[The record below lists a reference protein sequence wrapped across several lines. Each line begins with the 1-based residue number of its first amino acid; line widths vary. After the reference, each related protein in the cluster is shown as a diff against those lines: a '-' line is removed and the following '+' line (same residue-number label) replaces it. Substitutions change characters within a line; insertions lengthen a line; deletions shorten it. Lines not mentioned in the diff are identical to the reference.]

1 MTTPA
6 TGYKP
11 VVSES
16 DQNPSSER
24 RKPTTV
30 GGDDPTAADAVVA
43 TLVANG
49 VTEVFAL
56 PGEENL
62 PIVSALRRAE
72 VPLIVCR
79 HEQHAGFMAVANAR
93 LTDKPAV
100 CLATLGPGAL
110 NLFTPLAQA
119 QLMGVPLL
127 ALTGQKRLRDNDE
140 GSFQMIDVVESAR
153 PMVALSTAVADPEL
167 AAVTVGDA
175 WSAAITPPAGAVLVE
190 FPEDVAAALV
200 NGSSPVVVDR
210 FPTVAS
216 NTAIRAAANRIAEAR
231 RPLLLVGRGGAEG
244 EVPRGLAHLAESTGL
259 SVLATQMGK
268 GAIPETHPRSLRS
281 LGIHRPDH
289 AHLALNET
297 DLVIAAGYRPSEH
310 PPLAWQQGRNL
321 PVIHLAA
328 EPARREAGYQPEL
341 EIVGDLANTLGQLA
355 EALTAANIKADTNWS
370 DSSRS
375 EIERLLADENGP
387 DDVVDPLDVVRV
399 LAERQ
404 RPGDVVALDN
414 GVYKIWFAR
423 HYPSLE
429 STSLVLDNATASMGA
444 GLATATEAARLGHR
458 ATAVVGDGGLLMNVG
473 DLETAFRLK
482 VDLAV
487 LVLRDDAYGFIGW
500 HQDEQDRVLHG
511 VDLGNPD
518 LVMLAK
524 AFGGQGRQVKSV
536 DDLRSALDWAQST
549 AGLTLI
555 DCPIDYRI
563 NDLL

>member
-1 MTTPA
+1 M
-6 TGYKP
+6 
-11 VVSES
+11 SES
-16 DQNPSSER
+16 DQNSGSER
-24 RKPTTV
+24 HEPIPAS
-30 GGDDPTAADAVVA
+30 GDGLTAADAVVA

-62 PIVSALRRAE
+62 PIVSALRQAG

-93 LTDKPAV
+93 LTGKPSV

-119 QLMGVPLL
+119 QLMGVPVL

-140 GSFQMIDVVESAR
+140 GSFQVIDIVGSAQ
-153 PMVALSTAVADPEL
+153 PLVASSKAVTDPEL
-167 AAVTVGDA
+167 AAVTVADA
-175 WSAAITPPAGAVLVE
+175 LSAALTPPAGAVLVE
-190 FPEDVAAALV
+190 LPEDVAAAPV
-200 NGSSPVVVDR
+200 NTSSPVVVDR

-216 NTAIRAAANRIAEAR
+216 STAIGAAANRIAEAR

-244 EVPRGLAHLAESTGL
+244 EVPASLANLAESIGL

-268 GAIPETHPRSLRS
+268 GALPETHPRSLRS

-289 AHLALNET
+289 AHVALDEA
-297 DLVIAAGYRPSEH
+297 DLIVAIGYRPSEH
-310 PPLAWQQGRNL
+310 PPLAWQQDRDL
-321 PVIHLAA
+321 PIIHLAA

-341 EIVGDLANTLGQLA
+341 EIIGELATALRQL
-355 EALTAANIKADTNWS
+355 EDALIAANIKAGTDWS

-375 EIERLLADENGP
+375 EIERLLAGETGR

-404 RPGDVVALDN
+404 RSGDVVALDN

-429 STSLVLDNATASMGA
+429 STSLLLDNATASMGA

-458 ATAVVGDGGLLMNVG
+458 ATAVVGDGGLMMNVG
-473 DLETAFRLK
+473 DLETAVRLK
-482 VDLAV
+482 VDVTV

-500 HQDEQDRVLHG
+500 HQDEQNRIRHG

-518 LVMLAK
+518 LVLLAE
-524 AFGGQGRQVKSV
+524 AFGGQGRRVHSV
-536 DDLRSALDWAQST
+536 DELRSALDWAQST

-563 NDLL
+563 NDIL